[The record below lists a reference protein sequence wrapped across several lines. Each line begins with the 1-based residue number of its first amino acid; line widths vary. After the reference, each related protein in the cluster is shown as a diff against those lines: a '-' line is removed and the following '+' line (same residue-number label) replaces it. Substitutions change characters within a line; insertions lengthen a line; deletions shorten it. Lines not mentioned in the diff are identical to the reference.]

1 MSLHG
6 VGPAAV
12 TLFTYALSSVSW
24 HLLWTGPSDTALLI
38 P

>member
-1 MSLHG
+1 MSLHR
-6 VGPAAV
+6 VGHGAI
-12 TLFTYALSSVSW
+12 TLFTYALASISW